1 MDTFDEMNPEN
12 PVQNPPVPEIPEP
25 PVPPVIPA
33 EPAEA
38 EPVWTSLPEDHA
50 PEPEAPL
57 PPPAPVKKAS
67 PYADSPYLVHPQA
80 TAQPPKPPKNK
91 APKKPRN
98 VAGGTALW
106 LTVLLVLAGC
116 LITAFCVNSYWQNQ
130 NAKTVSMLTGK
141 IEDLQRQVQS
151 GAAGSGNSTS
161 GTPLSDGSAM
171 TPAQLYAANVDSV
184 VAISTTVEN
193 YFYGQAVEGTASG
206 SGFILSA
213 DGYVVTN
220 YHVVEEATRIL
231 VTTYDGTE
239 YEAQLVGS
247 DSSNDLAV
255 LKVEAENLAPAEL
268 GSSKALSIGDMV
280 VAIGNP
286 LGTLS
291 ATQTVGY
298 VSGIDREIT
307 TDNTIINM
315 IQTDCAINPGN
326 SGGPLFNMAG
336 QVIGITTAKYS
347 GTTDSGA
354 SIEGIGFA
362 IPIDDISGMISDLV
376 DYGYVTGAYLGVRVQ
391 NNDAESAAMFGLPT
405 TGAYVVSVDAG
416 GAADRAGIRAKDLII
431 EFGGQKIST
440 ITDLTRALRGY
451 KAGDTTTVTLI
462 RGGAEMTLGVTLDEK
477 PHDTDVQSTAPAME
491 DLPMEGN
498 FDEWFDY
505 FRKYFG
511 Q

>member
-1 MDTFDEMNPEN
+1 MDTFDERN
-12 PVQNPPVPEIPEP
+12 PEIP
-25 PVPPVIPA
+25 A
-33 EPAEA
+33 Q
-38 EPVWTSLPEDHA
+38 
-50 PEPEAPL
+50 EPEAPVAE
-57 PPPAPVKKAS
+57 PPVEPVAEPACEPVTPPADETPAEPVRKAS
-67 PYADSPYLVHPQA
+67 PYADSPYVVHPQSSV
-80 TAQPPKPPKNK
+80 QPPRAPKPPKTLK
-91 APKKPRN
+91 APRKAAR
-98 VAGGTALW
+98 GTALW
-106 LTVLLVLAGC
+106 LTIVLVVAGC
-116 LITAFCVNSYWQNQ
+116 LITALCVNGYWQKE

-151 GAAGSGNSTS
+151 GTAAPGGSSS
-161 GTPLSDGSAM
+161 KPLSDGGTM
-171 TPAQLYAANVDSV
+171 TPAQLYASSVDSV
-184 VAISTTVEN
+184 VAISTTVES
-193 YFYGQAVEGTASG
+193 YYYGQTMEGTASG
-206 SGFILSA
+206 SGFILSE

-220 YHVVEEATRIL
+220 YHVVEEATKIL

-247 DSSNDLAV
+247 DSSNDIAV
-255 LKVEAENLAPAEL
+255 LKVEAENLAPVEL
-268 GSSKALSIGDMV
+268 GSSTALSIGDMV

-326 SGGPLFNMAG
+326 SGGPLFNMDG

-376 DYGYVTGAYLGVRVQ
+376 DYGYVTGAYLGVKVM
-391 NNDAESAAMFGLPT
+391 NNDAEAAAMYGLPT
-405 TGAYVVSVDAG
+405 AGAYVVSVDEG
-416 GAADRAGIRAKDLII
+416 GAAERAGIRAKDLII

-462 RGGAEMTLGVTLDEK
+462 RGGQELTLGVTLDEK
-477 PHDTDVQSTAPAME
+477 PHDEEVATPDPAMGDMPDAGDFE
-491 DLPMEGN
+491 
-498 FDEWFDY
+498 EWFDY

-511 Q
+511 E

>member
-1 MDTFDEMNPEN
+1 MDTFDERNIEN
-12 PVQNPPVPEIPEP
+12 SIAEPEISTSAPVAEPTVEPAPEAEIP
-25 PVPPVIPA
+25 AVEETSPVPPA
-33 EPAEA
+33 
-38 EPVWTSLPEDHA
+38 
-50 PEPEAPL
+50 
-57 PPPAPVKKAS
+57 APVKKAS
-67 PYADSPYLVHPQA
+67 PYADSPYLLHPQA
-80 TAQPPKPPKNK
+80 AAQPPKPPKTK
-91 APKKPRN
+91 APKKSRKS
-98 VAGGTALW
+98 ARGTALW
-106 LTVLLVLAGC
+106 LTILLVVAGC
-116 LITAFCVNSYWQNQ
+116 LITALCVNNYWQNE

-151 GAAGSGNSTS
+151 GTSTPGS
-161 GTPLSDGSAM
+161 TPSKPVSDGSAM
-171 TPAQLYAANVDSV
+171 TPAQLYASQVDSV
-184 VAISTTVEN
+184 VAISTTVES
-193 YFYGQAVEGTASG
+193 YYYGQTMEGTSSG

-220 YHVVEEATRIL
+220 YHVVEVATRIL

-247 DSSNDLAV
+247 YSSNDIAV
-255 LKVEAENLAPAEL
+255 LKVDAENLSPVEL
-268 GSSKALSIGDMV
+268 GSSAALSIGDMV

-326 SGGPLFNMAG
+326 SGGPLFNMDG

-362 IPIDDISGMISDLV
+362 IPIDDITGMISDLV
-376 DYGYVTGAYLGVRVQ
+376 DYGYVTGAYLGVRVV
-391 NNDAESAAMFGLPT
+391 NNDADAAAMYGLPT
-405 TGAYVVSVDAG
+405 AGAYVVSVDAG

-431 EFGGQKIST
+431 EFGGQKIAT
-440 ITDLTRALRGY
+440 ITDLTRALRNY
-451 KAGDTTTVTLI
+451 KAGDTTTVKLI
-462 RGGAEMTLGVTLDEK
+462 RAGQEMTLGVTLDEK
-477 PHDTDVQSTAPAME
+477 PHDDAVTTPDSATG
-491 DLPMEGN
+491 DLPATGDYE
-498 FDEWFDY
+498 EWFDY
-505 FRKYFG
+505 FRRFFG
-511 Q
+511 E